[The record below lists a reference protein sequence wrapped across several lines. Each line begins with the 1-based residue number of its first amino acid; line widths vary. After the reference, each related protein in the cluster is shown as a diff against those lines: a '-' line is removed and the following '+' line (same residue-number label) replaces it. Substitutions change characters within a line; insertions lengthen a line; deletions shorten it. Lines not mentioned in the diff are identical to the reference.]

1 MIILKDNEHIF
12 NNKNLC
18 LVPTMGALHE
28 GHIALINAAKK
39 TEQEVI
45 VSIFVNRLQ
54 FNDDLD
60 FKNYPRD
67 LEKDISILNRLN
79 IEYAFFPDEEYM
91 FPESGFDKLNAGNLG
106 KKYEGNSRPGHFDGV
121 ITVVNRLFELIA
133 PKTAVFGA
141 KDFQQLFLINKLF
154 LEKKYNIKLIE
165 NKTVRNISGLAL
177 SSRNQ
182 NLSNKGIQQASFI
195 YKSLNVSKDEFIK
208 TDNKI
213 DAVKVGTDI
222 LFENNIDLDYFEI
235 LDYKTF
241 SPPKNTT
248 KKFIIIVAAYV
259 EGIRLID
266 NIQFEVG
273 AKKWKI

>member
-60 FKNYPRD
+60 FINYPRD
-67 LEKDISILNRLN
+67 FEKDISILNRLN
-79 IEYAFFPDEEYM
+79 IEYVFFPDEEYM
-91 FPESGFDKLNAGNLG
+91 FPESGFDKLDAGNLG

-141 KDFQQLFLINKLF
+141 KDSQQLFLINKLI

-165 NKTVRNISGLAL
+165 NKTVRNSSGLAL

-182 NLSNKGIQQASFI
+182 HLSNMGIHQASFI
-195 YKSLNVSKDEFIK
+195 YKSLNAAKDEFIK
-208 TDNKI
+208 TNNTI
-213 DAVKVGTDI
+213 DAVEVGTDI
-222 LFENNIDLDYFEI
+222 LFENNIVLDYFEI
-235 LDYKTF
+235 LDHKTF

-248 KKFIIIVAAYV
+248 KKFIVITAAYV

-273 AKKWKI
+273 ATK

>member
-1 MIILKDNEHIF
+1 MF
-12 NNKNLC
+12 
-18 LVPTMGALHE
+18 
-28 GHIALINAAKK
+28 
-39 TEQEVI
+39 
-45 VSIFVNRLQ
+45 
-54 FNDDLD
+54 
-60 FKNYPRD
+60 
-67 LEKDISILNRLN
+67 
-79 IEYAFFPDEEYM
+79 FFPDEEYM
-91 FPESGFDKLNAGNLG
+91 FPKSGFDKLDAGNLG

-121 ITVVNRLFELIA
+121 ITVVNRLFELID
-133 PKTAVFGA
+133 PKTVVFGA
-141 KDFQQLFLINKLF
+141 KDFQQLFLINKLI

-165 NKTVRNISGLAL
+165 NKTVRNSSGLAL

-182 NLSNKGIQQASFI
+182 HLSNKGIQQASFI

-208 TDNKI
+208 TDNTI

-235 LDYKTF
+235 LDHKTF

-248 KKFIIIVAAYV
+248 KKFIIIIAAYV

-273 AKKWKI
+273 ATK

>member
-12 NNKNLC
+12 DNKNLC

-28 GHIALINAAKK
+28 GHIALINTAKK

-45 VSIFVNRLQ
+45 VSVFVNRLQ

-60 FKNYPRD
+60 FKNYPKD
-67 LEKDISILNRLN
+67 FEKDISILNRLN
-79 IEYAFFPDEEYM
+79 IEYGFFPDEEYM
-91 FPESGFDKLNAGNLG
+91 FPESGFDKLDAGNLG

-121 ITVVNRLFELIA
+121 ITVVNRLFELID
-133 PKTAVFGA
+133 PKTVVFGA
-141 KDFQQLFLINKLF
+141 KDFQQLFLIKKLI
-154 LEKKYNIKLIE
+154 LKKKYNIKLVE
-165 NKTVRNISGLAL
+165 NKTVRNSSGLAL

-182 NLSNKGIQQASFI
+182 HLSNKGIQQASFI

-208 TDNKI
+208 TDNTI
-213 DAVKVGTDI
+213 DAIKVGTDI

-248 KKFIIIVAAYV
+248 KKFIIIIAVYV

-266 NIQFEVG
+266 NIQFDVG
-273 AKKWKI
+273 ATK

>member
-18 LVPTMGALHE
+18 LVPTMGALHQR
-28 GHIALINAAKK
+28 HIELINTAKK

-91 FPESGFDKLNAGNLG
+91 FPESGFDKLDAGNLG
-106 KKYEGNSRPGHFDGV
+106 KKYEGSSRPGHFDGV

-141 KDFQQLFLINKLF
+141 KDSQQLFLINKLI

-165 NKTVRNISGLAL
+165 NKTVRNSSGLAL

-182 NLSNKGIQQASFI
+182 HLSNKGIQQASFI

-208 TDNKI
+208 TNNTV

-235 LDYKTF
+235 LDFKTF

-248 KKFIIIVAAYV
+248 KKFIIITAAYV

-273 AKKWKI
+273 ATK

>member
-1 MIILKDNEHIF
+1 MIILKDNERIF
-12 NNKNLC
+12 DNKNLC

-28 GHIALINAAKK
+28 GHIELINTAKK

-45 VSIFVNRLQ
+45 VSVFVNRLQ

-67 LEKDISILNRLN
+67 FEKDISILNRLN
-79 IEYAFFPDEEYM
+79 IEYGFFPDEEYM
-91 FPESGFDKLNAGNLG
+91 FPESGFDKLDAGNLG

-121 ITVVNRLFELIA
+121 ITVVNRLFELID
-133 PKTAVFGA
+133 PKTVVFGA
-141 KDFQQLFLINKLF
+141 KDFQQLFFIKKLI
-154 LEKKYNIKLIE
+154 LEKKYNIKLVE
-165 NKTVRNISGLAL
+165 NKTVRNSSGLAL

-182 NLSNKGIQQASFI
+182 HLSNKGIDQSSFI
-195 YKSLNVSKDEFIK
+195 YKSLNAAKDEFIK
-208 TDNKI
+208 TNNTI
-213 DAVKVGTDI
+213 DAVKAGTDI

-235 LDYKTF
+235 LDFKTF

-266 NIQFEVG
+266 NIQFEFG
-273 AKKWKI
+273 ARK

>member
-1 MIILKDNEHIF
+1 MIILKDNERIF
-12 NNKNLC
+12 DNKNLC

-28 GHIALINAAKK
+28 GHIELINTAKK

-45 VSIFVNRLQ
+45 VSVFVNRLQ

-67 LEKDISILNRLN
+67 FEKDISILNRLN
-79 IEYAFFPDEEYM
+79 IEYVFFPDEEYM
-91 FPESGFDKLNAGNLG
+91 FPESGFDKLDAGNLG

-121 ITVVNRLFELIA
+121 ITVVNRLFELID
-133 PKTAVFGA
+133 PKTVVFGA
-141 KDFQQLFLINKLF
+141 KDFQQLFLIKKLI
-154 LEKKYNIKLIE
+154 LEKKYNIKLVE
-165 NKTVRNISGLAL
+165 NKTVRNSSGLAL

-182 NLSNKGIQQASFI
+182 HLSNKGIQQASFI
-195 YKSLNVSKDEFIK
+195 YKSLNVSKDEFTK
-208 TDNKI
+208 TGNTI

-266 NIQFEVG
+266 NIQFQVG
-273 AKKWKI
+273 ATK

>member
-1 MIILKDNEHIF
+1 MIILKDNEQIF
-12 NNKNLC
+12 ENKNLC

-54 FNDDLD
+54 FDDDLD

-67 LEKDISILNRLN
+67 FEKDISILNRSN
-79 IEYAFFPDEEYM
+79 IEYVFFPDEEYM
-91 FPESGFDKLNAGNLG
+91 FPESGFDKLDAGNLG

-121 ITVVNRLFELIA
+121 ITVVNRLFELID
-133 PKTAVFGA
+133 PKTVVFGA
-141 KDFQQLFLINKLF
+141 KDFQQLFLIKKLI
-154 LEKKYNIKLIE
+154 LEKKYNIKLVE

-208 TDNKI
+208 TDNTI

-222 LFENNIDLDYFEI
+222 LFENNIDLD
-235 LDYKTF
+235 L
-241 SPPKNTT
+241 S
-248 KKFIIIVAAYV
+248 
-259 EGIRLID
+259 LIH
-266 NIQFEVG
+266 I
-273 AKKWKI
+273 

>member
-1 MIILKDNEHIF
+1 MMILKDNEHIF

-67 LEKDISILNRLN
+67 FEKDISILNRLN
-79 IEYAFFPDEEYM
+79 IEYVFFPDEEYM

-141 KDFQQLFLINKLF
+141 KDFQQLFLINNLI
-154 LEKKYNIKLIE
+154 LEKQYNIKLIE
-165 NKTVRNISGLAL
+165 NNTVRNSSGLAL

-182 NLSNKGIQQASFI
+182 HLSNMGIHQASFI
-195 YKSLNVSKDEFIK
+195 YKALNASKDEFIK
-208 TDNKI
+208 TNNTI

-222 LFENNIDLDYFEI
+222 LFENNIDVDYFEI
-235 LDYKTF
+235 LDHETF

-248 KKFIIIVAAYV
+248 KKFIVITAAYV

-273 AKKWKI
+273 ATK

>member
-28 GHIALINAAKK
+28 GHISLINAAKK

-79 IEYAFFPDEEYM
+79 IEYAFLPDEEYM
-91 FPESGFDKLNAGNLG
+91 FPESGFDKLDAGNLG

-141 KDFQQLFLINKLF
+141 KDFQQLFLINNLI
-154 LEKKYNIKLIE
+154 LEKKYNIKVVE
-165 NKTVRNISGLAL
+165 NKTVRNSSGLAL

-182 NLSNKGIQQASFI
+182 HLSNKGIQQASFI
-195 YKSLNVSKDEFIK
+195 YKSLNASKDEFIK
-208 TDNKI
+208 TDNTI

-241 SPPKNTT
+241 SPPKNTS

-273 AKKWKI
+273 ATK

>member
-1 MIILKDNEHIF
+1 MMILKDNEHIF

-18 LVPTMGALHE
+18 LVPTMGALHK

-79 IEYAFFPDEEYM
+79 IEYAFFPDDEYM
-91 FPESGFDKLNAGNLG
+91 FPESGFDKLDAGNLG

-141 KDFQQLFLINKLF
+141 KDFQQLFLINKLIF
-154 LEKKYNIKLIE
+154 EKRYNIKIIE
-165 NKTVRNISGLAL
+165 NKTVRNSSGLAL

-182 NLSNKGIQQASFI
+182 HLSNKGIHQASFI
-195 YKSLNVSKDEFIK
+195 YKSLNAAKDEFIK
-208 TDNKI
+208 TNNTI
-213 DAVKVGTDI
+213 DAVKIGTDK
-222 LFENNIDLDYFEI
+222 LFENSIDLDYFEI
-235 LDYKTF
+235 LDHKTF
-241 SPPKNTT
+241 SAPKTTT

-273 AKKWKI
+273 ATK

>member
-28 GHIALINAAKK
+28 GHIALINTAKK

-45 VSIFVNRLQ
+45 VSVFVNRLQ
-54 FNDDLD
+54 FDDDLD
-60 FKNYPRD
+60 FKNYPKD
-67 LEKDISILNRLN
+67 FEKDISILNRLN
-79 IEYAFFPDEEYM
+79 IEYGFFPNEEYM
-91 FPESGFDKLNAGNLG
+91 FPESGFDKLDAGSLG
-106 KKYEGNSRPGHFDGV
+106 KKYEGKSRPGHFDGV
-121 ITVVNRLFELIA
+121 LTVVNRLFELID
-133 PKTAVFGA
+133 PKTVVFGA
-141 KDFQQLFLINKLF
+141 KDFQQLFLIKKLI
-154 LEKKYNIKLIE
+154 LEKKYNIKLVE
-165 NKTVRNISGLAL
+165 NKTVRNSSGLAL

-182 NLSNKGIQQASFI
+182 HLSNKGIQQASFI

-235 LDYKTF
+235 LDYKTL

-259 EGIRLID
+259 EDIRLID

-273 AKKWKI
+273 ATK

>member
-12 NNKNLC
+12 DNKNLC

-28 GHIALINAAKK
+28 GHIALINTAKK

-45 VSIFVNRLQ
+45 VSVFVNRLQ

-67 LEKDISILNRLN
+67 FEKDISILNRLN
-79 IEYAFFPDEEYM
+79 IEYGFFPDEEYM
-91 FPESGFDKLNAGNLG
+91 FPESGFDKLDAGNLG

-121 ITVVNRLFELIA
+121 ITVVNRLFELID
-133 PKTAVFGA
+133 PKTVVFGA
-141 KDFQQLFLINKLF
+141 KDFQQLFLIKKLI
-154 LEKKYNIKLIE
+154 LEKKYNIKLVE
-165 NKTVRNISGLAL
+165 NKTVRNSSGLAL

-182 NLSNKGIQQASFI
+182 HLSNKGIQQASFI

-208 TDNKI
+208 TDNTI

-273 AKKWKI
+273 ATK

>member
-1 MIILKDNEHIF
+1 M
-12 NNKNLC
+12 
-18 LVPTMGALHE
+18 PQ
-28 GHIALINAAKK
+28 KK

-60 FKNYPRD
+60 FENYPRD
-67 LEKDISILNRLN
+67 FEKDISILNRLN
-79 IEYAFFPDEEYM
+79 IEYVFFPDEEYM

-141 KDFQQLFLINKLF
+141 KDFQQLFLINKLI

-165 NKTVRNISGLAL
+165 NKTVRNTSGLAL

-182 NLSNKGIQQASFI
+182 HLSNKGIQQASFI
-195 YKSLNVSKDEFIK
+195 YKSLNAAKDEFIK
-208 TDNKI
+208 TNNTI

-222 LFENNIDLDYFEI
+222 LFDNNIDLDYFEI
-235 LDYKTF
+235 LDHKTF

-248 KKFIIIVAAYV
+248 KKFIIITAAYV

-273 AKKWKI
+273 ATKWKI

>member
-1 MIILKDNEHIF
+1 MIILKDNERIF
-12 NNKNLC
+12 DNKNLC

-28 GHIALINAAKK
+28 GHIELINTAKK

-45 VSIFVNRLQ
+45 VSVFVNRLQ

-67 LEKDISILNRLN
+67 FEKDISILNRLN
-79 IEYAFFPDEEYM
+79 IEYVFFPDEEYM
-91 FPESGFDKLNAGNLG
+91 FPESGFDKLDAGNLG

-141 KDFQQLFLINKLF
+141 KDFQQLFLINKLI
-154 LEKKYNIKLIE
+154 LEKKYNIKLVE
-165 NKTVRNISGLAL
+165 NKTERNSSGLAL

-182 NLSNKGIQQASFI
+182 HLSNKGIQQASFI

-208 TDNKI
+208 TDNTI

-248 KKFIIIVAAYV
+248 KKFIIITAAYV

-273 AKKWKI
+273 ATK